1 MGNDRVLVLLLVVVV
16 WAVSAAA
23 RREPVAVWNAGMVGA
38 EECDKEHDK
47 EEWVQVVGSA
57 SVVELALLVEW
68 AAVLDLEEE
77 LVEDWVVAVVQDL
90 EEAPASEVEEEWVVA
105 VVSEEE
111 VAREAGLAPE
121 RV

>member
-1 MGNDRVLVLLLVVVV
+1 LEAEQVLELVLEVVEAKV
-16 WAVSAAA
+16 AALISEVEVEQ
-23 RREPVAVWNAGMVGA
+23 EPVAAV
-38 EECDKEHDK
+38 E
-47 EEWVQVVGSA
+47 EEWVQ
-57 SVVELALLVEW
+57 VVELALLVEW

>member
-1 MGNDRVLVLLLVVVV
+1 LEAEQVLEVVEAKV
-16 WAVSAAA
+16 AALISEVEVEQ
-23 RREPVAVWNAGMVGA
+23 EPVAAVV
-38 EECDKEHDK
+38 

-121 RV
+121 RA

>member
-1 MGNDRVLVLLLVVVV
+1 LEAEQVLELVLEVVEAKV
-16 WAVSAAA
+16 AALISEVEVEQ
-23 RREPVAVWNAGMVGA
+23 EPVAAV
-38 EECDKEHDK
+38 
-47 EEWVQVVGSA
+47 EEWVQ
-57 SVVELALLVEW
+57 VVELALLVEW

-121 RV
+121 RA